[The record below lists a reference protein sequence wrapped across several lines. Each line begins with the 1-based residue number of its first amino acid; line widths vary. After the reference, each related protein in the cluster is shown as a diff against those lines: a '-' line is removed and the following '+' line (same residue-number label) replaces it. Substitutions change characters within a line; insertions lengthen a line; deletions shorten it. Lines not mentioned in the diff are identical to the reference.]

1 MKRLILII
9 TLITLTTSCSRD
21 EERNFSA
28 IENFIGQWELQS
40 RILNDID
47 PQSVEEAKFIFRD
60 DNDIRDFKG
69 LFTLE
74 SSEVTNGS
82 FIITNQGNV
91 MEFENSNGLMFAYE
105 FILNTITLELAYVNE
120 NDDIVKEVWT
130 KTSNFID

>member
-1 MKRLILII
+1 MKRLILIAA
-9 TLITLTTSCSRD
+9 LITLTTSCSRD
-21 EERNFSA
+21 EDRNFSA

-40 RILNDID
+40 RILNDVD
-47 PQSVEEAKFIFRD
+47 PQTVEEAKFIFRD

-74 SSEVTNGS
+74 SSVVSNGT

-91 MEFENSNGLMFAYE
+91 MEFENSNGTIFAYE

-120 NDDIVKEVWT
+120 NDDIVKEIWI

>member
-1 MKRLILII
+1 MKRLILIVA
-9 TLITLTTSCSRD
+9 LITLTTSCSRD

-47 PQSVEEAKFIFRD
+47 PLTVEEAKFIFRD

-74 SSEVTNGS
+74 SSAVSNGT

-91 MEFENSNGLMFAYE
+91 MEFENSNGTMFAYE

-120 NDDIVKEVWT
+120 NDDIVKEIWI

>member
-1 MKRLILII
+1 MKRLILIVA
-9 TLITLTTSCSRD
+9 LITLTTSCSRD
-21 EERNFSA
+21 EDRNFSA

-47 PQSVEEAKFIFRD
+47 PQTVEEAKFIFRD

-74 SSEVTNGS
+74 NSAVSNGT

-91 MEFENSNGLMFAYE
+91 MEFENSSGTMFAYE

-120 NDDIVKEVWT
+120 NDDIVKEIWI

>member
-1 MKRLILII
+1 MKRLILIVV
-9 TLITLTTSCSRD
+9 LITLTTSCSRD
-21 EERNFSA
+21 EDRNFSA

-47 PQSVEEAKFIFRD
+47 PQTVEEAKFIFRD

-74 SSEVTNGS
+74 SSAVSNGT

-91 MEFENSNGLMFAYE
+91 MEFENSNGTMFAYE

-120 NDDIVKEVWT
+120 NDDIVKEIWI

>member
-1 MKRLILII
+1 MKRF
-9 TLITLTTSCSRD
+9 TLIMILAVVTFSCSRD
-21 EERNFSA
+21 EDRNFSA
-28 IENFIGQWELQS
+28 LENFIGQWELQS
-40 RILNDID
+40 RILNDMD
-47 PQSVEEAKFIFRD
+47 PQTVEEAKLIFRD

-74 SSEVTNGS
+74 NSEVSNGT

-91 MEFENSNGLMFAYE
+91 MEFENSNGVIFSYE

-120 NDDIVKEVWT
+120 NDDIVKESWI